1 MKFIF
6 FVIAYVCL
14 VACSQ
19 DEQFQ
24 PAYYSCNNALKVQ
37 SEANPNHQ
45 KYMELLDGITHSG
58 VPGIMMAIQDT
69 SHGMWSGASGKAD
82 LGNNIDLMPCN
93 ITRVGSTVKTFTAV
107 TILLLQEEHKLDLDD
122 PITKYLSPDY
132 LEGIENAGQS
142 TVRQLLQHSS
152 GIYNYIV
159 NLKFQTSSL
168 NNLTKVWQPEELL
181 SYARNKKA
189 SFAPGTDVLYSNTN
203 YILLGRIIE
212 EIEQKPFYEV
222 FEEKIF
228 RPLNLS
234 ATSCA
239 AKDPVPNGII
249 RGYVDF
255 YSNLDVINATY
266 YSGWDYY
273 TADGGLIS
281 NPVDLCTF
289 LNTLFNGDILSP
301 ESLNEMINW
310 QTPRG
315 QIQQDYSVQ
324 YGLGIFRM
332 ETPYGEAYTHSGDAI
347 GYAAAMF
354 YFPRQH
360 TTISWAVNGNYG
372 KIDAFTQ
379 TPEAMGKIFECIFG
393 SDTSGSEINTNQSIL
408 LFKSD

>member
-6 FVIAYVCL
+6 FLTAYTCL
-14 VACSQ
+14 VACRQ

-24 PAYYSCNNALKVQ
+24 PSYYSCNNALKAQ
-37 SEANPNHQ
+37 SETNPSDQ
-45 KYMELLDGITHSG
+45 KYMELLEGITHSG
-58 VPGIMMAIQDT
+58 VPGILMAIQDT
-69 SHGMWSGASGKAD
+69 THGMWSGASGKAD
-82 LGNNIDLMPCN
+82 LANNIDLLPCN
-93 ITRVGSTVKTFTAV
+93 ITRVGSTVKTFTAA
-107 TILLLQEEHKLDLDD
+107 TILLLQEENKLDLDD
-122 PITKYLSPDY
+122 PITAYLSRDY
-132 LEGIENAGQS
+132 LKDIANAGQA
-142 TVRQLLQHSS
+142 TIRQLLQHSS

-189 SFAPGTDVLYSNTN
+189 NFAPGTDVQYSNTN
-203 YILLGRIIE
+203 YILLGKIIE
-212 EIEQKPFYEV
+212 EVEHKPFYEV

-228 RPLNLS
+228 RPLGLN
-234 ATSCA
+234 ATICA
-239 AKDPVPNGII
+239 AKNPVPKGII

-255 YSNLDVINATY
+255 YSNLDVINTTY

-289 LNTLFNGDILSP
+289 MNALFTGNLLSP
-301 ESLNEMINW
+301 ESLEEMMTW
-310 QTPRG
+310 KTPRG
-315 QIQQDYSVQ
+315 QSPQDYNVQ
-324 YGLGIFRM
+324 YGLGIFLM
-332 ETPYGEAYTHSGDAI
+332 ETPYGEAYMHSGDAI
-347 GYAAAMF
+347 GYAASMF

-379 TPEAMGKIFECIFG
+379 SPEAMEKIFGCIL
-393 SDTSGSEINTNQSIL
+393 GSEISG
-408 LFKSD
+408 S